1 MARGEEIPEG
11 EGTKW
16 RLKIHACSESACQDV
31 GVRRQCVFGV
41 LVLLLINNYHCQWNH
56 LK

>member
-41 LVLLLINNYHCQWNH
+41 SFTVD
-56 LK
+56 K